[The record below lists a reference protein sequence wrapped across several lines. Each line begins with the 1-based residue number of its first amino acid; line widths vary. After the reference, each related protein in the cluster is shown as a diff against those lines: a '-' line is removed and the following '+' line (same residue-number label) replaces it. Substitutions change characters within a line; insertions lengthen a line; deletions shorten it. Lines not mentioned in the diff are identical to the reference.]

1 VDLFASL
8 SLSPGAFAF
17 AGAMAFAAGLIR
29 GFSGFGGTMTL
40 APSLSLVMPPPEAVA
55 VALMMEIAGATQLFP
70 GAAREANWREFAP
83 LTLAACAVAPIG
95 SYLLVSLDP
104 DITRRMIGGTVVVFV
119 FIMLAEFRFK
129 GRPSATTAVSV
140 GGLGGFLLGSTGV
153 GGPPVILYLLST
165 PTPVQTAR
173 ANIIIHIGL
182 TSVALLVLLWLHD
195 VLGMISLWRGLVLFP
210 ILLAANWAGARLF
223 GLASEAL
230 FRRFALIFLACVG
243 LVALT
248 I

>member
-1 VDLFASL
+1 
-8 SLSPGAFAF
+8 
-17 AGAMAFAAGLIR
+17 M
-29 GFSGFGGTMTL
+29 
-40 APSLSLVMPPPEAVA
+40 
-55 VALMMEIAGATQLFP
+55 
-70 GAAREANWREFAP
+70 
-83 LTLAACAVAPIG
+83 
-95 SYLLVSLDP
+95 
-104 DITRRMIGGTVVVFV
+104 
-119 FIMLAEFRFK
+119 
-129 GRPSATTAVSV
+129 
-140 GGLGGFLLGSTGV
+140 
-153 GGPPVILYLLST
+153 ILYLLST

-195 VLGMISLWRGLVLFP
+195 VLGMISLWRRLVLFP